1 MSATENMAVFA
12 VSLDTV
18 WVIIAAVLVFMMN
31 AGFGML
37 EAGLC
42 RAKNTVNIFA
52 KNIVIFAIAGLSFWL
67 VGFGL
72 MFGDGNSLMGMTGWM
87 LSGVD
92 NSPAVGDYYYGDYT
106 SLSWAALP
114 LYAKVLFQLM
124 FVAASAH
131 IVSGAVTERI
141 KFFSFIAF
149 SIVLVAIIYPVVGHW
164 AWGGGWLSDL
174 GFIDFAG
181 SSVVHSVGGWAALT
195 GTIILGARAGKFT
208 RDGRVSP
215 IPGHNLAMAALGM
228 FLLWFG
234 WFGFNAG
241 SAMTASSGEL
251 IATVALNTTLA
262 AAAGVISALIAA
274 EVLIGKPDMSMILNG
289 ALGGLVAITA
299 GCAEV
304 STSGAVI
311 IGLVSGVLV
320 VYFIMLLDRRRID
333 DPVGAVPVHLVN
345 GIWGTLAVGLFSL
358 SEGFFYTGELSLLTT
373 QLIGVAAIAV
383 FAGGGSY
390 LVWHLVSLL
399 LGGLRVSQEEEHIGL
414 DISEHGMEAYPSSSG
429 PRALY

>member
-12 VSLDTV
+12 ISLDTV
-18 WVIIAAVLVFMMN
+18 WVILAAVLVFMMN

-42 RAKNTVNIFA
+42 RAKNTVNIFT
-52 KNIVIFAIAGLSFWL
+52 KNIVIFAIASLSFWL

-72 MFGDGNSLMGMTGWM
+72 MFGDGNSLMGTTGWM
-87 LSGVD
+87 LSGED
-92 NSPAVGDYYYGDYT
+92 NSPAIGEYYYGDY
-106 SLSWAALP
+106 SALGWAALP

-131 IVSGAVTERI
+131 IVSGAVSERI
-141 KFFSFIAF
+141 RFFSFIAF
-149 SIVLVAIIYPVVGHW
+149 SIVLVAIIYPIIGHW
-164 AWGGGWLSDL
+164 VWGGGWLGEI
-174 GFIDFAG
+174 GFTDFAG

-208 RDGRVSP
+208 RDGRVAP
-215 IPGHNLAMAALGM
+215 IPGHNQAMAALGM

-241 SAMTASSGEL
+241 SAMTAGSDI

-262 AAAGVISALIAA
+262 AAAGVLSALIAA
-274 EVLIGKPDMSMILNG
+274 EVLVGKPDLSMIVNG
-289 ALGGLVAITA
+289 ALAGLVAITA
-299 GCAEV
+299 GCAVV

-311 IGLVSGVLV
+311 IGLIAGVLV
-320 VYFIMLLDRRRID
+320 VYFIILLDKRCID

-358 SEGFFYTGELSLLTT
+358 EQGFFYSGELSLLMV
-373 QLIGVAAIAV
+373 QFVGVAAIAA
-383 FAGGGSY
+383 FAGVGSY
-390 LVWHLVSLL
+390 FVWHIVSLL

-414 DISEHGMEAYPSSSG
+414 DISEHGMEAYPNSSG
-429 PRALY
+429 PRSLY